1 MDPMHNKA
9 LDYGPVE
16 LELGQ
21 ASSKNPVKADFTQDE
36 RSYYRLNKIPMPR
49 SPQPTQAQLAAS
61 KRVAFMNEYHSHILE
76 LKRQVKSLEKKLS
89 QAQGRLEVAE
99 RDFKGK
105 FPEGFPV
112 WTRKG

>member
-1 MDPMHNKA
+1 MHNKA

-21 ASSKNPVKADFTQDE
+21 ASSKNPAKADFTQDE

-49 SPQPTQAQLAAS
+49 SPQPTQAQKAART
-61 KRVAFMNEYHSHILE
+61 KAAMQNAHHSHILE
-76 LKRQVKSLEKKLS
+76 LKREVKRVEGMLS
-89 QAQGRLEVAE
+89 RALGRLDFAE

-105 FPEGFPV
+105 FPEGFPS
-112 WTRKG
+112 WQGRQG